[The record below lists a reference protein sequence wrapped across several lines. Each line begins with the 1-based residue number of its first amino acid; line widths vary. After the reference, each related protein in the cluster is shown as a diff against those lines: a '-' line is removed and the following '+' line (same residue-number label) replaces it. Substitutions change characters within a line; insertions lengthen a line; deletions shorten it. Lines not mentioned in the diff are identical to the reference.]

1 MCGIVGCFSR
11 KRFDSLEKDLGNA
24 SASLAHRGPDDA
36 GLFVDPDAGVGLAHR
51 RLSILDLSD
60 AGRQPMADDDGA
72 TRIVYNGE
80 IYNFQSIR
88 DSLTS
93 LGHRFRSRSDTE
105 VVLKA
110 HRQWG
115 PDCLEKFIGMF
126 ALAIWDGEKRRLFLA
141 RDRLGIKPLYY
152 YHRDGVFLFGSELKA
167 LTAFE
172 AFEKSVDPGAV
183 PLFLHYNYIPAPKT
197 IFRYARKLLPGH
209 FMTVEGDKIDIRR
222 YWRIPDASGAAPVDE
237 AAALDELDRLLTRAV
252 SDRLISDAPL
262 GALLSGGV
270 DSSLVA
276 ALMQKTSPEPIR
288 TFTIGFKEKTYNE
301 AHWAARI
308 ARHLGARHTE
318 LRADPMDALSI
329 VSRLPEIYD
338 EPFADS
344 SAVPTLLVSRLTRSR
359 VTVALSGDG
368 GDEQFCGYGRYWI
381 TRAMARGFAP
391 LPGAL
396 RKILSI
402 PLERAPISWVEAC
415 YKPLRPLLPRR
426 LRVTNF
432 REKWKKL
439 CASTRCD
446 DLSDL
451 YRAAV
456 CVWSGAD
463 ILRLTGSA
471 PTEGGFEAAFRETEG
486 APLLSRLMR
495 VDQTTYLPDDM
506 LAKVD
511 RASMA
516 HGLEVRVPLLDH
528 RVVEYAAGLPDA
540 FKYKNGDAKHPLK
553 KLLARYAPPALF
565 ERPKM
570 GFGAPI
576 DAWLRHELRDLLT
589 DYLSPARLDAEGLFD
604 SRRVETMMNAH
615 LDGRENHHHRLW
627 ALLMWEMWRER
638 WRPAI

>member
-1 MCGIVGCFSR
+1 MCGIVGCFSKR
-11 KRFDSLEKDLGNA
+11 RFDSLEKDLGSA
-24 SASLAHRGPDDA
+24 SAILAHRGPDDA
-36 GLFVDPDAGVGLAHR
+36 GLFVDANAGVGLAHR
-51 RLSILDLSD
+51 RLSILDLSE
-60 AGRQPMADDDGA
+60 AGRQPMAAEDGA

-88 DSLTS
+88 DALTS
-93 LGHRFRSRSDTE
+93 LGHRFQSRTDTE
-105 VVLKA
+105 VALKA
-110 HRQWG
+110 YQQWG
-115 PDCLEKFIGMF
+115 PACLEKFIGMF

-141 RDRLGIKPLYY
+141 RDRLGIKPLFY

-167 LTAFE
+167 LAAFE
-172 AFEKSVDPGAV
+172 AFDKQVDPGAV
-183 PLFLHYNYIPAPKT
+183 PLFLHYNYIPSPGT
-197 IFRYARKLLPGH
+197 IFRHARKLPPGH
-209 FMTVEGDKIDIRR
+209 FMTVEGERIEIRR
-222 YWRIPDASGAAPVDE
+222 YWRIPDASGAPSVDE
-237 AAALDELDRLLTRAV
+237 EAALDQLDRLLTRAV

-276 ALMQKTSPEPIR
+276 ALMQKASADPIR
-288 TFTIGFKEKTYNE
+288 TFTIGFEETAYNE

-308 ARHLGARHTE
+308 ARHLGSRHTE
-318 LRADPMDALSI
+318 LRATPGDALSI

-344 SAVPTLLVSRLTRSR
+344 SAIPTLLVSRLTRSR

-381 TRAMARGFAP
+381 TRSMARGFAP
-391 LPGAL
+391 LPDAL
-396 RKILSI
+396 RRMLSV
-402 PLERAPISWVEAC
+402 PLGRTPISWVEAC

-439 CASTRCD
+439 IASMQFA
-446 DLSDL
+446 DLPDL
-451 YRAAV
+451 YRTAV

-463 ILRLTGSA
+463 LHRLMGAA
-471 PTEGGFEAAFRETEG
+471 PAEGGFEAAFRETEG

-495 VDQTTYLPDDM
+495 VDQETYLPDDM

-528 RVVEYAAGLPDA
+528 RVVEYAAALPDA
-540 FKYKNGDAKHPLK
+540 FKFKNGEAKHPLK
-553 KLLARYAPPALF
+553 MLLARYAPPALF

-576 DAWLRHELRDLLT
+576 DVWLRRELRDLLT

-604 SRRVETMMNAH
+604 SKPVETMMRAH

>member
-1 MCGIVGCFSR
+1 MCGIVGFFSK
-11 KRFDSLEKDLGNA
+11 KRFDRLEKDLGRA

-36 GLFVDPDAGVGLAHR
+36 GLFVDPGAGVGLAHR

-60 AGRQPMADDDGA
+60 AGRQPMTGEDGA
-72 TRIVYNGE
+72 ARIVYNGE
-80 IYNFQSIR
+80 VYNFQSIR
-88 DSLTS
+88 SELET
-93 LGHRFRSRSDTE
+93 LGRRFRSRTDTE

-115 PDCLEKFIGMF
+115 PACLERFIGMF
-126 ALAIWDGEKRRLFLA
+126 AMAIWDGERRRLFLA

-167 LTAFE
+167 LMAFGV
-172 AFEKSVDPGAV
+172 FEKRVDPEAV
-183 PLFLHYNYIPAPKT
+183 PLFLHYNYIPTPKT
-197 IFRYARKLLPGH
+197 IFRHARKLPPGH
-209 FMTVEGDKIDIRR
+209 FMTVDRDGIEIRR
-222 YWRIPDASGAAPVDE
+222 YWRPPDASRPAPIDE
-237 AAALDELDRLLTRAV
+237 EAALDELERLLTRAV
-252 SDRLISDAPL
+252 TDRLISDAPL

-276 ALMQKTSPEPIR
+276 ALMQKTSREPIR
-288 TFTIGFKEKTYNE
+288 TFTIGFKEKAYNE
-301 AHWAARI
+301 AHYAARI

-318 LRADPMDALSI
+318 LRATPGDALSVI
-329 VSRLPEIYD
+329 PRLPEIFD

-344 SAVPTLLVSRLTRSR
+344 SAVPTLLVSHLTRSR

-381 TRAMARGFAP
+381 TRAMAHRFAP
-391 LPGAL
+391 LPGVF
-396 RKILSI
+396 RKMLSV
-402 PLERAPISWVEAC
+402 PLGRAPISWVEAC
-415 YKPLRPLLPRR
+415 YKPLRPLMPGR
-426 LRVTNF
+426 LQVANF

-439 CASTRCD
+439 LAAMRCD

-463 ILRLTGSA
+463 LLRLTGSA
-471 PTEGGFEAAFRETEG
+471 PARGGFETAFRETEG
-486 APLLSRLMR
+486 APLLSRLMH
-495 VDQTTYLPDDM
+495 VDQRTYLLDDM
-506 LAKVD
+506 LVKVD

-528 RVVEYAAGLPDA
+528 RVVEYSAALPDA
-540 FKYKNGDAKHPLK
+540 FKFKNGDAKHPLK
-553 KLLARYAPPALF
+553 KLLARYMPPALF

-570 GFGAPI
+570 GFGVPI
-576 DAWLRHELRDLLT
+576 DAWLRCELRDLLT

-604 SRRVETMMNAH
+604 STRVEAMVRSHM
-615 LDGRENHHHRLW
+615 DGRENHHHQLW

-638 WRPAI
+638 WRPSI